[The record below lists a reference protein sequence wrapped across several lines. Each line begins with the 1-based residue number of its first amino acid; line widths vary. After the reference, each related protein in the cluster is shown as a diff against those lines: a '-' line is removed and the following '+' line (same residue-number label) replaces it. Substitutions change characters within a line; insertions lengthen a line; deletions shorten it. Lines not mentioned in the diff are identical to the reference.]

1 LDILDMDT
9 AHQDGSE
16 ALRTDI
22 RLLGRMLGD
31 TLREQQGDALY
42 AIVERIR
49 QLSTQFQ
56 RHDDDA
62 AKRELE
68 TTLDSLSH
76 DRTVEV
82 VRAFS
87 YFSHL
92 ANIAED
98 QHHMRLAR
106 AAAQR
111 GEDHAEGTIA
121 NVLARAKA
129 RGITRSQL
137 QKVFDSVLVVPVL
150 TAHPTEVRRKSIL
163 DREMELAGL
172 LAERER
178 TTMTPREVA
187 ANDEA
192 ILRAVLTLWQTS
204 LIRHDRPTVADEV
217 ANGISYFDQTFLR
230 ELPYI
235 YSVIEDGLAEHEKGR
250 NNSELPSFFR
260 MGSWIGGDRDG
271 NPFVTS
277 EVLNLTAAM
286 QSRKVLNFYLDE
298 LHQLGAE
305 LPLDR
310 GRVSV
315 SAQLQ
320 ELVNQ
325 FPDSSP
331 RRAAEPYRRAI
342 VGIYSRLAAT
352 ARLLGHDVQLRPLVE
367 QAAPY
372 ATPAELLADL
382 NVLNRSLVSNGSS
395 LIARGR
401 LRHLRRAVSV
411 FGFHLAGLDLR
422 QNSDSH
428 EQSVAALVEAATGQS
443 YLAMDEPQRRAFLSG
458 ELSNARPLFS
468 PYITYPK
475 ETLDELNIF
484 WSAAAIHKRLGRPA
498 IPNYVISHAESVSD
512 ILEVA
517 LLLKEA
523 GLARPAAGELDLN
536 IIPLF
541 ETIGDLRNCR
551 GIVEEL
557 FSVPQ
562 YMRFLENRGRVQ
574 EIMLG
579 YSDSNKD
586 GGFLTSSW
594 ELYKSELALIEVCG
608 VHNIALRLFHGR
620 GGTVGRGGGPAY
632 EAILAQP
639 HGAVHAGIRVTE
651 QGEVIAAKFSS
662 PDRGRQNLE
671 ILAAATLEA
680 AIMEREDGPPR
691 PEYLDAMEEL
701 SSHAYSAYR
710 ALVYETPGFARY
722 FRESTVIGEVS
733 NLNIGSRP
741 SSRKASTE
749 IEDLRAIP
757 WVFSWSQCRLML
769 PGWYG
774 FGAAVGGWTAAHPN
788 QGVEFL
794 KRMAKEWPFFRTL
807 LSNMEMVLVKS
818 DIAIASRYM
827 RLVEDEKL
835 RETVFGRIHQEWQA
849 SIAAILAILD
859 QSTLLERAPSLE
871 RNIRDRF
878 PYIDP
883 LNHIQIELL
892 KRYRAGDADE
902 RVIAGIHLTI
912 NGIAAGLRNSG

>member
-1 LDILDMDT
+1 MDS
-9 AHQDGSE
+9 AHPDGNE
-16 ALRTDI
+16 ALRSDI
-22 RLLGRMLGD
+22 RLLGRVLGD
-31 TLREQQGDALY
+31 TLRQQQGEALY
-42 AIVERIR
+42 AVVERIR
-49 QLSTQFQ
+49 QLSTRFQ
-56 RHDDDA
+56 RNDDEE

-76 DRTVEV
+76 DRTIEV

-98 QHHMRLAR
+98 QHHMRLVR
-106 AAAQR
+106 AQAQR
-111 GEDHAEGTIA
+111 GDDQAEGTVA

-129 RGITRSQL
+129 RGITRPQL
-137 QKVFDSVLVVPVL
+137 QKVFESILVMPVL
-150 TAHPTEVRRKSIL
+150 TAHPTEVRRKSII
-163 DREMELAGL
+163 DREMELAAL

-178 TTMTPREVA
+178 GAMTPGEAA

-230 ELPYI
+230 ELPYV
-235 YSVIEDGLAEHEKGR
+235 YSLMEDRLATHDRGR
-250 NNSELPSFFR
+250 NDAELPSFFR
-260 MGSWIGGDRDG
+260 IGSWIGGDRDG
-271 NPFVTS
+271 NPFVTA

-286 QSRKVLNFYLDE
+286 QSRKAVNFYLDE

-310 GRVSV
+310 ARISV
-315 SAQLQ
+315 SGQLQ

-352 ARLLGHDVQLRPLVE
+352 ARLLGHAVQLRPLVE
-367 QAAPY
+367 EASPY
-372 ATPAELLADL
+372 ANPGELISDL
-382 NVLNRSLVSNGSS
+382 NVLNRSLISNGSS

-401 LRHLRRAVSV
+401 LRQLRRAVSV
-411 FGFHLAGLDLR
+411 FGFHLASLDLR
-422 QNSDSH
+422 QNSDHH
-428 EQSVAALVEAATGQS
+428 EQVVAALVEAATGQD
-443 YLAMDEPQRRAFLSG
+443 YRAMDEAQRRDILTR
-458 ELSNARPLFS
+458 ELSSARPLFS
-468 PYITYPK
+468 PYIAYSK
-475 ETLDELNIF
+475 ETLDELDIF
-484 WSAAAIHKRLGRPA
+484 RSAAAIHKRLGRQA

-517 LLLKEA
+517 LLLKEV
-523 GLARPAAGELDLN
+523 GLAHPASGELHLN
-536 IIPLF
+536 IVPLF
-541 ETIGDLRNCR
+541 ETIDDLRNCR
-551 GIVEEL
+551 RVMEEL
-557 FSVPQ
+557 FSAPQ
-562 YMRFLENRGRVQ
+562 YMRFLESRGRVQ

-594 ELYKSELALIEVCG
+594 ELYKSELALIEVCRANN
-608 VHNIALRLFHGR
+608 VALRLFHGR

-639 HGAVHAGIRVTE
+639 HGAVQAGIRVTE

-662 PDRGRQNLE
+662 PERGRQNLE
-671 ILAAATLEA
+671 ILASATLEA
-680 AIMEREDGPPR
+680 ALTEREDAPPR
-691 PEYLDAMEEL
+691 QDYLNAMEEL
-701 SSHAYSAYR
+701 SSYAYSAYR

-722 FRESTVIGEVS
+722 FRESTVIGEIS

-741 SSRKASTE
+741 SSRKASAE

-774 FGAAVGGWTAAHPN
+774 FGAAVGAWTSAHRE
-788 QGVEFL
+788 QGVQFL
-794 KRMAKEWPFFRTL
+794 QVMAKEWPFFRTL

-818 DIAIASRYM
+818 DIGIAARYM
-827 RLVEDEKL
+827 RLVEDEQL
-835 RETVFGRIHQEWQA
+835 RETVFARIRGEWQA
-849 SIAAILAILD
+849 SIDAILAVLG
-859 QSTLLERAPSLE
+859 QSALLERAPMLE

-883 LNHIQIELL
+883 LNHVQVELL

-902 RVIAGIHLTI
+902 RVVAGIHLTI

>member
-1 LDILDMDT
+1 MHT
-9 AHQDGSE
+9 ARQDESE

-31 TLREQQGDALY
+31 TLREQQGEALY
-42 AIVERIR
+42 NIVERIR

-56 RHDDDA
+56 RHDDDE

-76 DRTVEV
+76 ERTVEV

-98 QHHMRLAR
+98 QHHMRLVR

-111 GEDHAEGTIA
+111 GEDQAEGTIA

-129 RGITRSQL
+129 CGITRSRL
-137 QKVFDSVLVVPVL
+137 QKVFETILVVPVL

-163 DREMELAGL
+163 DREMELAEL
-172 LAERER
+172 LAGRER

-187 ANDEA
+187 ASDEA

-235 YSVIEDGLAEHEKGR
+235 YSMIEDRLAEHGKGG
-250 NNSELPSFFR
+250 NASELPSFFR

-286 QSRKVLNFYLDE
+286 HSRKVLNFYLDE

-352 ARLLGHDVQLRPLVE
+352 ARLLGHDVQLRPLVA

-372 ATPAELLADL
+372 KTPTELLADL

-411 FGFHLAGLDLR
+411 FGFHLASLDLR
-422 QNSDSH
+422 QNSDTH
-428 EQSVAALVEAATGQS
+428 EQSVAALVEAATGQN

-468 PYITYPK
+468 PYITYSK
-475 ETLDELNIF
+475 ETLDELEIF
-484 WSAAAIHKRLGRPA
+484 WSAAAIHKRLGRLA

-536 IIPLF
+536 IVPLF

-551 GIVEEL
+551 GVMEEL

-608 VHNIALRLFHGR
+608 AHNIALRLFHGR

-639 HGAVHAGIRVTE
+639 HGAVQAGIRVTE

-671 ILAAATLEA
+671 ILASATLEA
-680 AIMEREDGPPR
+680 AIMEREDRPPR

-710 ALVYETPGFARY
+710 ALVYETPDFARY

-774 FGAAVGGWTAAHPN
+774 FGAAVSEWTAAHPN
-788 QGVEFL
+788 QGTQFL
-794 KRMAKEWPFFRTL
+794 QGMAKEWPFFRTL

-827 RLVEDEKL
+827 RLVEDEQL
-835 RETVFGRIHQEWQA
+835 REMVFARIHEEWQA
-849 SIAAILAILD
+849 SIAAVLAILG
-859 QSTLLERAPSLE
+859 QSALLERAPSLE
-871 RNIRDRF
+871 RTIRDRF

-902 RVIAGIHLTI
+902 RVVAGIHLTI

>member
-1 LDILDMDT
+1 MHTPHEDNND
-9 AHQDGSE
+9 
-16 ALRTDI
+16 ALRADI
-22 RLLGRMLGD
+22 RLLGRVLGD
-31 TLREQQGDALY
+31 TLKQQQGEALY

-49 QLSTQFQ
+49 QLSTRFQ
-56 RHDDDA
+56 RNDDDE

-76 DRTVEV
+76 ERTVEV

-98 QHHMRLAR
+98 QHHMRLVR
-106 AAAQR
+106 AEAQR
-111 GEDHAEGTIA
+111 DEDAAEGTIA
-121 NVLARAKA
+121 NVLARAKV
-129 RGITRSQL
+129 RGVTRSQL
-137 QKVFDSVLVVPVL
+137 QKVFESILVAPVL

-172 LAERER
+172 LAGRER
-178 TTMTPREVA
+178 ISMTPSEVA

-192 ILRAVLTLWQTS
+192 IQRAVLTLWQTS
-204 LIRHDRPTVADEV
+204 LIRHDRPTVVDEV

-230 ELPYI
+230 ELPHV
-235 YSVIEDGLAEHEKGR
+235 YSIIEDGLAVYDRGR
-250 NNSELPSFFR
+250 NDAELPSFFR
-260 MGSWIGGDRDG
+260 VGSWIGGDRDG
-271 NPFVTS
+271 NPFVTA
-277 EVLNLTAAM
+277 EVLNVTAAM
-286 QSRKVLNFYLDE
+286 QSRKVLNFYLEE

-320 ELVNQ
+320 ELVDQ

-352 ARLLGHDVQLRPLVE
+352 AHLLGHTVQLRPLVE
-367 QAAPY
+367 QASPY
-372 ATPAELLADL
+372 ANPAELISDL
-382 NVLNRSLVSNGSS
+382 NVLNRSLISNGSS

-401 LRHLRRAVSV
+401 LRELRRAVSV
-411 FGFHLAGLDLR
+411 FGFHLASLDLR
-422 QNSDSH
+422 QNSDHH
-428 EQSVAALVEAATGQS
+428 EAVVAALLEAATGQN
-443 YLAMDEPQRRAFLSG
+443 YLAMNEAQRREFLTR
-458 ELSNARPLFS
+458 ELNSARPLVS
-468 PYITYPK
+468 PYITYSR
-475 ETLDELNIF
+475 ETLDELDIF
-484 WSAAAIHKRLGRPA
+484 RSAAAIHKRLGRLA

-517 LLLKEA
+517 LLLKEV

-536 IIPLF
+536 IVPLF
-541 ETIGDLRNCR
+541 ETINDLRNCR
-551 GIVEEL
+551 GIMDEL

-562 YMRFLENRGRVQ
+562 YMRFLESRGRIQ

-594 ELYKSELALIEVCG
+594 ELYKTELALIEVCRA
-608 VHNIALRLFHGR
+608 HNVSLRLFHGR

-632 EAILAQP
+632 DAILAQP
-639 HGAVHAGIRVTE
+639 HGAVQAGIRVTE

-662 PDRGRQNLE
+662 RDRGRQNLE
-671 ILAAATLEA
+671 ILASATLEA
-680 AIMEREDGPPR
+680 VLTDGGDDPQGA
-691 PEYLDAMEEL
+691 EYLDAMEEL
-701 SSHAYSAYR
+701 SSYGYSAYR
-710 ALVYETPGFARY
+710 ALVYETPGFERY
-722 FRESTVIGEVS
+722 FRESTVIGEIS

-741 SSRKASTE
+741 SSRKASAE

-774 FGAAVGGWTAAHPN
+774 FGAAIGQWTAVHPE
-788 QGVEFL
+788 QGLEFL
-794 KRMAKEWPFFRTL
+794 QAMANAWPFFRTL

-818 DIAIASRYM
+818 DIGIASRYM
-827 RLVEDEKL
+827 RLVEDEDL
-835 RETVFGRIHQEWQA
+835 REKVFAQIRQEWQS
-849 SIAAILAILD
+849 SIDAVLAILG
-859 QSTLLERAPSLE
+859 QSTLLERAPLLE

-883 LNHIQIELL
+883 LNHVQVELL
-892 KRYRAGDADE
+892 KRYRAGDDDE
-902 RVIAGIHLTI
+902 RVVAGIHLTI

>member
-1 LDILDMDT
+1 MHTPREDNN
-9 AHQDGSE
+9 E
-16 ALRTDI
+16 ALRADI
-22 RLLGRMLGD
+22 RLLGRVLGD
-31 TLREQQGDALY
+31 TLRQQQGEALY

-49 QLSTQFQ
+49 QLSIRFQ
-56 RHDDDA
+56 RNDDEA

-76 DRTVEV
+76 ERTIEV

-98 QHHMRLAR
+98 QHHMRLVR
-106 AAAQR
+106 ADAQR
-111 GEDHAEGTIA
+111 AEDGAEGTIA
-121 NVLARAKA
+121 TVFARAKA
-129 RGITRSQL
+129 RGITRPQL
-137 QKVFDSVLVVPVL
+137 QKVFASILVMPVL

-163 DREMELAGL
+163 DREMELSAL

-178 TTMTPREVA
+178 IAMTPGETA
-187 ANDEA
+187 ASDEA

-217 ANGISYFDQTFLR
+217 ANGISYFDQTFLA
-230 ELPYI
+230 ELPYV
-235 YSVIEDGLAEHEKGR
+235 YSMIEDRLASYDRGG
-250 NNSELPSFFR
+250 NDAELPSFFR
-260 MGSWIGGDRDG
+260 IGSWIGGDRDG

-277 EVLNLTAAM
+277 DVLDLTATM
-286 QSRKVLNFYLDE
+286 QSRKVLNFYLEE

-325 FPDSSP
+325 FPDNSP

-342 VGIYSRLAAT
+342 VGIYSRVAAT
-352 ARLLGHDVQLRPLVE
+352 ARLLGHSVQLRPLVE
-367 QAAPY
+367 QASPY
-372 ATPAELLADL
+372 ASPAELISDL
-382 NVLNRSLVSNGSS
+382 NVLNRSLISNGSS

-401 LRHLRRAVSV
+401 LRQLRRAVSI
-411 FGFHLAGLDLR
+411 FGFHLASLDLR
-422 QNSDSH
+422 QNSDRH
-428 EQSVAALVEAATGQS
+428 EEVVAALVEAATGQN
-443 YLAMDEPQRRAFLSG
+443 YLAMDERRRREFLEA
-458 ELSNARPLFS
+458 ELSSARPLFS
-468 PYITYPK
+468 PYVRYSK
-475 ETLDELNIF
+475 ETLDELDIF
-484 WSAAAIHKRLGRPA
+484 RSAAAIHKRLGRLA

-512 ILEVA
+512 ILEVV
-517 LLLKEA
+517 LLLKEV
-523 GLARPAAGELDLN
+523 GLAHPAAGELELN
-536 IIPLF
+536 IVPLF
-541 ETIGDLRNCR
+541 ETIDDLRNCR
-551 GIVEEL
+551 EVMDEL
-557 FSVPQ
+557 FSVRQ
-562 YMRFLENRGRVQ
+562 YMRFLESRGRIQ
-574 EIMLG
+574 EVMLG

-594 ELYKSELALIEVCG
+594 ELYKAELALIDVCRR
-608 VHNIALRLFHGR
+608 HNIALRLFHGR

-639 HGAVHAGIRVTE
+639 HGAVQAGIRVTE

-662 PDRGRQNLE
+662 RDRGRQNLE
-671 ILAAATLEA
+671 ILASATLEA
-680 AIMEREDGPPR
+680 ALMEAGGDPPR
-691 PEYLDAMEEL
+691 AEYLDTMEEL
-701 SSHAYSAYR
+701 SSYAYSAYR

-722 FRESTVIGEVS
+722 FRESTVIGEIS

-741 SSRKASTE
+741 SSRKASAE

-774 FGAAVGGWTAAHPN
+774 FGAAVGEWTAARPK
-788 QGVEFL
+788 QGIQFL
-794 KRMAKEWPFFRTL
+794 HEMAKEWPFFRTL

-818 DIAIASRYM
+818 DIGIASRYA
-827 RLVEDEKL
+827 RLLEDEPL
-835 RETVFGRIHQEWQA
+835 RDKIFVRIRHEWQA
-849 SIAAILAILD
+849 SIAAILAILG
-859 QSTLLERAPSLE
+859 QSALLERAPMLE

-878 PYIDP
+878 PYLDP
-883 LNHIQIELL
+883 LNHVQIELL

-902 RVIAGIHLTI
+902 RVVAGIHLTI

>member
-1 LDILDMDT
+1 MHTPGEDNN
-9 AHQDGSE
+9 E

-22 RLLGRMLGD
+22 RLLGRVLGD
-31 TLREQQGDALY
+31 TLRQQQGEALY
-42 AIVERIR
+42 GVVERIR
-49 QLSTQFQ
+49 QLSTRFQ
-56 RHDDDA
+56 RNDDEE

-76 DRTVEV
+76 ERTIEV

-98 QHHMRLAR
+98 QHHMRVVR
-106 AAAQR
+106 AEALR
-111 GEDHAEGTIA
+111 GADGAEGTIA

-137 QKVFDSVLVVPVL
+137 QKVFEAILVMPVL
-150 TAHPTEVRRKSIL
+150 TAHPTEVRRKSII

-178 TTMTPREVA
+178 TTMTGGETA
-187 ANDEA
+187 ASDEA
-192 ILRAVLTLWQTS
+192 IQRAVLTLWQTS

-235 YSVIEDGLAEHEKGR
+235 YSMMEDRLASYDRGR
-250 NNSELPSFFR
+250 NDAELPSFFR
-260 MGSWIGGDRDG
+260 IGSWIGGDRDG
-271 NPFVTS
+271 NPFVTAD
-277 EVLNLTAAM
+277 VLSLTATM

-310 GRVSV
+310 GRISI

-320 ELVNQ
+320 EFVNQ
-325 FPDSSP
+325 FPDNSP
-331 RRAAEPYRRAI
+331 RRTAEPYRRAI

-352 ARLLGHDVQLRPLVE
+352 ARLLGHGVQLRPLVE
-367 QAAPY
+367 QASPY
-372 ATPAELLADL
+372 LNPAELISDL
-382 NVLNRSLVSNGSS
+382 NVLNRSLISNGSS

-401 LRHLRRAVSV
+401 LRQLRRAVSV
-411 FGFHLAGLDLR
+411 FGFHLASLDLR
-422 QNSDSH
+422 QNSDRH
-428 EQSVAALVEAATGQS
+428 EEVVAALVAAATGQN
-443 YLAMDEPQRRAFLSG
+443 YLAMNELQRRAFLTA
-458 ELSNARPLFS
+458 ELDSARPLFS
-468 PYITYPK
+468 PYITYSK
-475 ETLDELNIF
+475 ETLDELDIF
-484 WSAAAIHKRLGRPA
+484 RSAAAIHKRLGRLA

-517 LLLKEA
+517 LLFKEV
-523 GLARPAAGELDLN
+523 GLAHPAAGEFELN
-536 IIPLF
+536 IVPLF
-541 ETIGDLRNCR
+541 ETIEDLRNCR
-551 GIVEEL
+551 GVMEEL

-562 YMRFLENRGRVQ
+562 YMRFLESRGRIQ

-594 ELYKSELALIEVCG
+594 ELYKAELALVEVCRA
-608 VHNIALRLFHGR
+608 HNVALRLFHGR

-632 EAILAQP
+632 DAILAQP
-639 HGAVHAGIRVTE
+639 RGAVQAGIRVTE

-662 PDRGRQNLE
+662 RDRGRQNLE
-671 ILAAATLEA
+671 ILASAALEA
-680 AIMEREDGPPR
+680 ALMEEGADPQR

-701 SSHAYSAYR
+701 SSNAYSAYR
-710 ALVYETPGFARY
+710 ALVYETPDFARY
-722 FRESTVIGEVS
+722 FRESTVIGEIS

-774 FGAAVGGWTAAHPN
+774 FGAAVSKWTAAHPEEGVQFL
-788 QGVEFL
+788 QG
-794 KRMAKEWPFFRTL
+794 MAKEWPLFRTL

-818 DIAIASRYM
+818 DIGIASRYM
-827 RLVEDEKL
+827 RLVEDEQL
-835 RETVFGRIHQEWQA
+835 REMVFARIRQEWQA
-849 SIAAILAILD
+849 SIAAILAILG
-859 QSTLLERAPSLE
+859 QSALLERAPLLE
-871 RNIRDRF
+871 RSIRDRF

-883 LNHIQIELL
+883 LNHVQIELL
-892 KRYRAGDADE
+892 KRYRAGDADQ
-902 RVIAGIHLTI
+902 RVVAGIHLTI

>member
-1 LDILDMDT
+1 MHT
-9 AHQDGSE
+9 ARQDESE

-31 TLREQQGDALY
+31 TLREQQGEALY
-42 AIVERIR
+42 NIVERIR

-56 RHDDDA
+56 RHDDDE

-76 DRTVEV
+76 ERTVEV

-98 QHHMRLAR
+98 QHHMRLVR

-111 GEDHAEGTIA
+111 GEDQAEGTIA

-137 QKVFDSVLVVPVL
+137 QKVFETVLVVPVL

-163 DREMELAGL
+163 DREMELAEL
-172 LAERER
+172 LAARER

-187 ANDEA
+187 ASDEA

-204 LIRHDRPTVADEV
+204 PIRHDRPTVADEV

-235 YSVIEDGLAEHEKGR
+235 YSMIEDRLGEHGKGG
-250 NNSELPSFFR
+250 NTSDLPSFFR

-286 QSRKVLNFYLDE
+286 HSRKVLNFYLDE

-352 ARLLGHDVQLRPLVE
+352 ARLLGHDVQLRPLVA

-372 ATPAELLADL
+372 KTPAELLADL

-411 FGFHLAGLDLR
+411 FGFHLASLDLR
-422 QNSDSH
+422 QNSDTH
-428 EQSVAALVEAATGQS
+428 EQSVAALVEAATGQN

-468 PYITYPK
+468 PYITYSK
-475 ETLDELNIF
+475 ETLDELEIF
-484 WSAAAIHKRLGRPA
+484 WSAAAIHKRLGRLA

-536 IIPLF
+536 IVPLF

-551 GIVEEL
+551 GVIEEL

-608 VHNIALRLFHGR
+608 AHNIALRLFHGR

-639 HGAVHAGIRVTE
+639 HGAVQAGIRVTE

-671 ILAAATLEA
+671 ILASATLEA
-680 AIMEREDGPPR
+680 AIMEREDRPPR
-691 PEYLDAMEEL
+691 PEYFDAMEEL
-701 SSHAYSAYR
+701 SSRAYSAYR

-774 FGAAVGGWTAAHPN
+774 FGAAVSAWTAAHPN
-788 QGVEFL
+788 QGTQFL
-794 KRMAKEWPFFRTL
+794 KGMAQEWPFFRTL

-827 RLVEDEKL
+827 RLVEDEQL
-835 RETVFGRIHQEWQA
+835 REMVFGRIHQEWQA
-849 SIAAILAILD
+849 SIAAVLAILG
-859 QSTLLERAPSLE
+859 QSALLERAPSLE
-871 RNIRDRF
+871 RTIRDRF

-892 KRYRAGDADE
+892 KRYRAGDGDE
-902 RVIAGIHLTI
+902 RVVAGIHLTI